1 MGDDLH
7 YKTILELATEIK
19 SGALSPVALTE
30 AMLAR
35 IEAIDGRLKS
45 YATVMAEAA
54 MAEARAAE
62 AEINQGRYRGHLH
75 GIPIAV
81 KDLCFTTGVRT
92 MGGLAVLA
100 NHVPDYDAT
109 VVARFRD
116 AGAVMLGKL
125 NLTEGA
131 MAGYNPAFDVPENPW
146 KESHWAG
153 ASSSGSGAATAA
165 GLAFATLGS
174 DTGGSI
180 RHPAAACGTVGL
192 KPTWGRVSR
201 HGVLDLAQSLDHVG
215 PLTRCSADAGIV
227 LQAIAGRDA
236 NDPTSLTAPVP
247 GMLSG
252 LETGAKG
259 LRIGWDE
266 RYGSDDLT
274 SDHAAAVSAA
284 VEVMAGLGAEII
296 PVSMPERL
304 AEYLPAWIVL
314 CTAEAADAHQDT
326 YPSRADEYGPWFREW
341 LARGHGFS
349 AADYAEANNL
359 RAACVGGLRQTMADV
374 DLLACPATPR
384 AAHAVSP
391 EISYGPIPDDR
402 DPWQTRYTVPM
413 DFAGVPTINLP
424 CGLSNDGLPLSVQF
438 VGHALAEPLLVQ
450 AGAAFER
457 ATDWH
462 QMHPPGW

>member
-192 KPTWGRVSR
+192 KPT
-201 HGVLDLAQSLDHVG
+201 
-215 PLTRCSADAGIV
+215 
-227 LQAIAGRDA
+227 
-236 NDPTSLTAPVP
+236 
-247 GMLSG
+247 
-252 LETGAKG
+252 
-259 LRIGWDE
+259 
-266 RYGSDDLT
+266 
-274 SDHAAAVSAA
+274 
-284 VEVMAGLGAEII
+284 
-296 PVSMPERL
+296 
-304 AEYLPAWIVL
+304 
-314 CTAEAADAHQDT
+314 
-326 YPSRADEYGPWFREW
+326 
-341 LARGHGFS
+341 
-349 AADYAEANNL
+349 
-359 RAACVGGLRQTMADV
+359 
-374 DLLACPATPR
+374 
-384 AAHAVSP
+384 
-391 EISYGPIPDDR
+391 
-402 DPWQTRYTVPM
+402 
-413 DFAGVPTINLP
+413 
-424 CGLSNDGLPLSVQF
+424 
-438 VGHALAEPLLVQ
+438 
-450 AGAAFER
+450 
-457 ATDWH
+457 
-462 QMHPPGW
+462 